1 MFGSL
6 VIAGNKKVYAEA
18 IAKLMIFQVFF
29 FFLDFNNSNT
39 RPASGSLVQSWPQV
53 TVVVGFQ
60 KHARWIGYTIPLCV
74 HDALRWI
81 GVSNQGVLSPVFM
94 GICSRSTVLLTRIK
108 QLINTDV
115 FSYTVIFLLPDG
127 CVFVFTFP
135 AFKSTEKQTSE
146 LANKER
152 SERFFNGKTA
162 FV

>member
-1 MFGSL
+1 MFGSF

-29 FFLDFNNSNT
+29 FFFWILTTPIPDQLLGPWFNPDL
-39 RPASGSLVQSWPQV
+39 RLLSLWVSKNMLGGLA
-53 TVVVGFQ
+53 TLF
-60 KHARWIGYTIPLCV
+60 LCV
-74 HDALRWI
+74 CMLHCDGLE
-81 GVSNQGVLSPVFM
+81 SPVFM
-94 GICSRSTVLLTRIK
+94 GIYSRSTVLLTRIK
-108 QLINTDV
+108 RLMNTNV
-115 FSYTVIFLLPDG
+115 FSYTVIFLLLDG

-152 SERFFNGKTA
+152 TERFFNGKTA